1 VYRYRVPILALA
13 ALAGCATNPA
23 PATPEAVQREIR
35 LGMPEARFLQ
45 AFPGAQRASSDI
57 RTASYGVALPRGC
70 DFCASVGGYLHLRAA
85 HEATFQFE
93 DGRLARAVTPDGEAL
108 PLKPRLG
115 AYAGQLQTRGRPYTW
130 W

>member
-1 VYRYRVPILALA
+1 VYRSILPILALLA
-13 ALAGCATNPA
+13 PAGCATGPA
-23 PATPEAVQREIR
+23 PATPEAAQREIR

-45 AFPGAQRASSDI
+45 AFPDAARASSDT
-57 RTASYGVALPRGC
+57 RAASYRVALPRGC
-70 DFCASVGGYLHLRAA
+70 DFCASVGGYLHLRATP
-85 HEATFQFE
+85 EATFQFE
-93 DGRLARAVTPDGEAL
+93 EGRLARAVTPDGQVL

>member
-1 VYRYRVPILALA
+1 MLRLLILTLL
-13 ALAGCATNPA
+13 ALAGCATGPT
-23 PATPEAVQREIR
+23 PPTPEGVQREIR
-35 LGMPEARFLQ
+35 LGMPEARFLH
-45 AFPGAQRASSDI
+45 AFPDAQRTASDS
-57 RTASYGVALPRGC
+57 RTASYRVALTRGC

-85 HEATFQFE
+85 REATFQFE
-93 DGRLARAVTPDGEAL
+93 DGRLARAVTPEGEVL

>member
-1 VYRYRVPILALA
+1 MPRCRLPIVVLLV
-13 ALAGCATNPA
+13 LAGCATGHA
-23 PATPEAVQREIR
+23 PATPETAQRGIR
-35 LGMPEARFLQ
+35 LGMPETRFLQ
-45 AFPGAQRASSDI
+45 AFPDAQRTSSDS
-57 RTASYGVALPRGC
+57 RAASFRVALPRGC

-85 HEATFQFE
+85 REATFQFE
-93 DGRLARAVTPDGEAL
+93 EGRLARAVTPDGEVL